1 MFKQISLYLE
11 NKPGRLSQFCTYLKE
26 NNIEIRAITVA
37 ENVDYGLIL
46 LLVDKPEDCVKLLE
60 EANYVYSITRVLAV
74 RIDEDKGHTQGLLEI
89 SRILGEADVNIKFLY
104 STLVKEESL
113 IILRVNDD
121 EKATKVLK
129 EEGFLLEESN
139 QIE

>member
-11 NKPGRLSQFCTYLKE
+11 NKPGRLSDFCTYLKE
-26 NNIEIRAITVA
+26 NDIEIRAITVA

-46 LLVDKPEDCVKLLE
+46 LLVDKPDKCVELLE
-60 EANYVYSITRVLAV
+60 AANYVYSITKVIAV
-74 RIDEDKGHTQGLLEI
+74 KVDQEKGHTQGLLEI
-89 SRILGEADVNIKFLY
+89 SNILGNADVNIKFLY

-121 EKATKVLK
+121 KKAKKVLQEK
-129 EEGFLLEESN
+129 GFLLEKREA
-139 QIE
+139 I

>member
-121 EKATKVLK
+121 EKATRVLK

>member
-60 EANYVYSITRVLAV
+60 GANYVYSITRVLAV

-121 EKATKVLK
+121 EKATRVLK
-129 EEGFLLEESN
+129 EKGFLLEESN